1 MQKTCLNCTHV
12 GVCSKRMQF
21 IVNNYA
27 TATRM
32 SLTRWIPLSII
43 LIP

>member
-21 IVNNYA
+21 IVLSLIHISEP
-27 TATRM
+27 TR
-32 SLTRWIPLSII
+32 PY
-43 LIP
+43 

>member
-21 IVNNYA
+21 IVNNYLA
-27 TATRM
+27 KGR
-32 SLTRWIPLSII
+32 
-43 LIP
+43 